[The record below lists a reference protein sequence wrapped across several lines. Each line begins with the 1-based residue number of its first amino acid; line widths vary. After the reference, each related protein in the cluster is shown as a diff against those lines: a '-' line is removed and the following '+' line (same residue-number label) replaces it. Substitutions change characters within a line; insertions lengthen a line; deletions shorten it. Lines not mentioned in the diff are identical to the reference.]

1 MDPDT
6 TVADVES
13 VTMSDI
19 LQLSRTWDQPRST
32 EQLIGFID
40 RRESAI
46 SDSIEE

>member
-1 MDPDT
+1 MEKDT

-32 EQLIGFID
+32 EQLIGFIA